1 MCIFLFLL
9 NGCSLNRDYEVYVD
23 LDSAQNK
30 IEENK
35 LDIQTNNF
43 LYDDKPYNIMKITST
58 IDGDYYYSFQTPN
71 TKINLQ
77 SGRIQNI
84 CQIPGCAHNYIS
96 PNCINYQN
104 FISPVATS
112 RGIYYIDE
120 NRVMLLNENTEENA
134 PSGITFNSGR
144 IPLFPY
150 FALFIRC

>member
-23 LDSAQNK
+23 LDSAQHK

>member
-1 MCIFLFLL
+1 M
-9 NGCSLNRDYEVYVD
+9 D
-23 LDSAQNK
+23 LDSAQHK

>member
-9 NGCSLNRDYEVYVD
+9 SGCSLNRDYEVYVD
-23 LDSAQNK
+23 LDSAQHK

>member
-1 MCIFLFLL
+1 LCIFLFLL

-23 LDSAQNK
+23 LDSAQHK

>member
-23 LDSAQNK
+23 LDSAQHK

-58 IDGDYYYSFQTPN
+58 IDGDYYYYFQTPN